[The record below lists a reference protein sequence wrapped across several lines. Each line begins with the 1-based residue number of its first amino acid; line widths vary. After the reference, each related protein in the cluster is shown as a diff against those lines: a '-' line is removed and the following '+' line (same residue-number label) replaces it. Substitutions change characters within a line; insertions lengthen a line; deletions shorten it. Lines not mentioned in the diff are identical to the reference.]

1 LPKLPLHQIR
11 YKHTIIE
18 TASIQENFHPSL
30 RKGNGGIVCRKCL
43 GPGEYAFSRERG
55 RRYTAETGPV
65 VEMMLLTVYR
75 CPVDGLYSTIFP
87 DDIVRNKQYCLSE
100 IRCALENRKDFS
112 MASPRTRANWRAWFK
127 GMWEA
132 VVTRIQLSI
141 GCNFPKKD
149 ISTALLSFCRK
160 VGDGWLRYVLDLF
173 HTESNNLCMFLD
185 LVATTITPGS
195 EKLHKSHVHGDAESF
210 PKRGKPPPGG

>member
-1 LPKLPLHQIR
+1 M
-11 YKHTIIE
+11 
-18 TASIQENFHPSL
+18 

-87 DDIVRNKQYCLSE
+87 DDIIRNKQYCLSD
-100 IRCALENRKDFS
+100 IRCVLEGKADFS
-112 MASPRTRANWRAWFK
+112 LASPRTRAYWRAWFK

-141 GCNFPKKD
+141 GCTFPKKD
-149 ISTALLSFCRK
+149 ISTELLAFCK
-160 VGDGWLRYVLDLF
+160 EVGDGWLRYVLDLF
-173 HTESNNLCMFLD
+173 YTESNNLACSSTWLP
-185 LVATTITPGS
+185 LPSSSGAKSCTTPMYMGMRISCRRGASRPREG
-195 EKLHKSHVHGDAESF
+195 ESD
-210 PKRGKPPPGG
+210 GIEGLETE

>member
-1 LPKLPLHQIR
+1 
-11 YKHTIIE
+11 
-18 TASIQENFHPSL
+18 L

-55 RRYTAETGPV
+55 RRYTAEAGPA
-65 VEMMLLTVYR
+65 VEKMLLAVYR
-75 CPVDGLYSTIFP
+75 CPRDGLCSTIFP
-87 DDIVRNKQYCLSE
+87 DDIIRNKQYCLSD
-100 IRCALENRKDFS
+100 IRCVLEGKADFS
-112 MASPRTRANWRAWFK
+112 LASPRTRAYWRAWFK

-141 GCNFPKKD
+141 GCTFPKKD
-149 ISTALLSFCRK
+149 ISTELLAFCK
-160 VGDGWLRYVLDLF
+160 EVGDGWLRYVLDLF
-173 HTESNNLCMFLD
+173 YTESNNLCMFLD

-195 EKLHKSHVHGDAESF
+195 EKLHKPHVHGDAGLL